1 VVHAGGAAAVR
12 EGGLRAVVAANSF
25 ARHPP
30 APQPADTAPARRVAR
45 TPAGAH
51 LGQLRPRPRAP
62 HPVPLPATRDTL
74 AAPPADT
81 APAGFAFQ
89 ASVQP
94 KTVTVGDRFV
104 SGAAVAVPA
113 GTRVAVEVPKDSAD
127 RWRVVGTA
135 TATAR
140 DSART
145 RWLVVAPMVAW
156 VPGIPDTLHAR
167 LRLTPPG
174 GRTLTIPVTL
184 RLPTVRA
191 VLPDDTTKWRV
202 RPPHDVWGP
211 SRDWRALGGMA
222 LLALLLLAL
231 VAWLAARLVRRR
243 RKQRVPATARQ
254 RALALLE
261 KARTSGFIEAGNWKA
276 FYTVV
281 GDALRGFAAEL
292 EPRWSTD
299 LTTSELMEAMR
310 EGSAAPADVDALG
323 RLLRIADLAKF
334 ARHGR
339 DLDDARRDL
348 DEARRWVEGFAPPA
362 RAADG
367 AEAAPEAVGAA
378 P

>member
-1 VVHAGGAAAVR
+1 M
-12 EGGLRAVVAANSF
+12 
-25 ARHPP
+25 
-30 APQPADTAPARRVAR
+30 
-45 TPAGAH
+45 
-51 LGQLRPRPRAP
+51 
-62 HPVPLPATRDTL
+62 
-74 AAPPADT
+74 PPADT
-81 APAGFAFQ
+81 APAGFAFR

-127 RWRVVGTA
+127 RWRVVGAA

-145 RWLVVAPMVAW
+145 RCLVVVPMVAW
-156 VPGIPDTLHAR
+156 TPGIPDS
-167 LRLTPPG
+167 LRASLRVTPPG
-174 GRTLTIPVTL
+174 GRAIVVPITL

-211 SRDWRALGGMA
+211 SRDWRVLAGMA

-231 VAWLAARLVRRR
+231 IAWLAARLVRRR
-243 RKQRVPATARQ
+243 RKKMAPATARQ
-254 RALALLE
+254 RALAMLE
-261 KARTSGFIEAGNWKA
+261 KARTSGLIEAGNWKG
-276 FYTVV
+276 FYTLV

-299 LTTSELMEAMR
+299 LTSSELLEAMR
-310 EGSAAPADVDALG
+310 EDDVAAGDVDALG
-323 RLLRIADLAKF
+323 HLLRVADLAKF

-339 DLDDARRDL
+339 APDDARRDL
-348 DEARRWVEGFAPPA
+348 DEARCWVQGFVPPA
-362 RAADG
+362 REPEAADAAADVPAG
-367 AEAAPEAVGAA
+367 AGAA

>member
-1 VVHAGGAAAVR
+1 M
-12 EGGLRAVVAANSF
+12 
-25 ARHPP
+25 
-30 APQPADTAPARRVAR
+30 
-45 TPAGAH
+45 
-51 LGQLRPRPRAP
+51 
-62 HPVPLPATRDTL
+62 
-74 AAPPADT
+74 
-81 APAGFAFQ
+81 
-89 ASVQP
+89 QP

-113 GTRVAVEVPKDSAD
+113 GMRVVVEVPKDSAD

-145 RWLVVAPMVAW
+145 RWLVVVPMVAW
-156 VPGIPDTLHAR
+156 VPGVADSAR
-167 LRLTPPG
+167 ATLRLTPPG
-174 GRTLTIPVTL
+174 GRALSIPITL
-184 RLPTVRA
+184 RLPEVRA

-211 SRDWRALGGMA
+211 SRDWRVLAAEA

-231 VAWLAARLVRRR
+231 IAWLAVKLIRRR
-243 RKQRVPATARQ
+243 RKQMIPATARQ

-261 KARTSGFIEAGNWKA
+261 RARTSGFVEAGNWKA
-276 FYTVV
+276 FYTLV
-281 GDALRGFAAEL
+281 GDALRGFAGEL

-299 LTTSELMEAMR
+299 LTTSELLEAMEEDR
-310 EGSAAPADVDALG
+310 VAAADLDAL
-323 RLLRIADLAKF
+323 RHLLRIADLAKF

-339 DLDDARRDL
+339 APDDARRDL

-362 RAADG
+362 RAPEPADAAG
-367 AEAAPEAVGAA
+367 AADVPAGAGAA

>member
-1 VVHAGGAAAVR
+1 M
-12 EGGLRAVVAANSF
+12 E
-25 ARHPP
+25 
-30 APQPADTAPARRVAR
+30 
-45 TPAGAH
+45 
-51 LGQLRPRPRAP
+51 
-62 HPVPLPATRDTL
+62 
-74 AAPPADT
+74 
-81 APAGFAFQ
+81 
-89 ASVQP
+89 P

-104 SGAAVAVPA
+104 SGMAVQVPA

-145 RWLVVAPMVAW
+145 RWLVVVPMVAW
-156 VPGIPDTLHAR
+156 VPGIADSAR
-167 LRLTPPG
+167 ATLRLTPPG
-174 GRTLTIPVTL
+174 GRTRSIPITL

-211 SRDWRALGGMA
+211 SRDGRVLAAEA

-231 VAWLAARLVRRR
+231 IAWLAAKLIRRR
-243 RKQRVPATARQ
+243 RKQMIPATARQ

-276 FYTVV
+276 FYTLV

-292 EPRWSTD
+292 EPRWSAD
-299 LTTSELMEAMR
+299 LTSSELLEAM
-310 EGSAAPADVDALG
+310 EGDGVAAAELDAL
-323 RLLRIADLAKF
+323 RHLLRIADLAKF

-339 DLDDARRDL
+339 APDDARRDL
-348 DEARRWVEGFAPPA
+348 DEARHWVEGFAPPA
-362 RAADG
+362 RAPEPGDVSDADADVPAG
-367 AEAAPEAVGAA
+367 AGAA